1 MVIFPNSPCYF
12 ILLQNYHLCFKLYI
26 MEQTK
31 KYVESVFCQ
40 DCNDPIEL
48 KREIEVGEI
57 IECPTCGAEME
68 VVSLEPV
75 VVSLIEE
82 EK

>member
-1 MVIFPNSPCYF
+1 
-12 ILLQNYHLCFKLYI
+12 
-26 MEQTK
+26 MEPTK

-40 DCNDPIEL
+40 DCNDPIEIN
-48 KREIEVGEI
+48 REIEVGEI